1 MEQTRKQ
8 EIKALQKQRA
18 HELKEI
24 ARLEKRKAEV
34 LSKRVRDE
42 ARRRRFVKRI
52 DHEIEEARKLLAVAE
67 GNLMGLGVDTG
78 DGGEK

>member
-1 MEQTRKQ
+1 MALNE

-18 HELKEI
+18 YELREI

-34 LSKRVRDE
+34 LGKRVRDE

-67 GNLMGLGVDTG
+67 DNLMGLGVDVG
-78 DGGEK
+78 DGDEK

>member
-1 MEQTRKQ
+1 MDTK
-8 EIKALQKQRA
+8 EIRDLKKQRA
-18 HELKEI
+18 YELREI
-24 ARLEKRKAEV
+24 ARLEKRREEV

-42 ARRRRFVKRI
+42 ARRRRFVVRI

-67 GNLMGLGVDTG
+67 GNLMGLGVDIG